1 MFERVK
7 QKKFSNTAKYRQF
20 GVSERGELFPG
31 KPLTPGPGEYLVPS
45 LFGHYISKT
54 AELSATE
61 QNTLDMLNT
70 SRSNDWRS

>member
-1 MFERVK
+1 M
-7 QKKFSNTAKYRQF
+7 
-20 GVSERGELFPG
+20 SERSELFPG

-45 LFGHYISKT
+45 QFGHYISKT
-54 AELSATE
+54 AELSAYE